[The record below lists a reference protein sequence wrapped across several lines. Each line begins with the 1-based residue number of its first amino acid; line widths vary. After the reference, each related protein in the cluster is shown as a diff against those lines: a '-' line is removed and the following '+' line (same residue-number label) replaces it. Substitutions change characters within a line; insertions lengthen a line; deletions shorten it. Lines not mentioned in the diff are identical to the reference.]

1 MKIKLIYVNIF
12 DLATACFGAGLI
24 EIESGHEVGHRPG
37 APGWFETLDR
47 RSGGVPVRADEADP
61 LLPRA
66 HDSADPFGKEHPAPS
81 RRWPPF
87 NHRDPSTGAR
97 SASHS

>member
-1 MKIKLIYVNIF
+1 MLIHIKMIDSINAFL
-12 DLATACFGAGLI
+12 DAGLI
-24 EIESGHEVGHRPG
+24 EIESGHEVGHRPA

-47 RSGGVPVRADEADP
+47 RNGGVLVRGEEAAP

-66 HDSADPFGKEHPAPS
+66 HDSADPFGKGHLSPS
-81 RRWPPF
+81 RWWPPF
-87 NHRDPSTGAR
+87 HHRDPSTGAR